1 MIQEVEAANRVAQM
15 KKQEK
20 IDLEKAEDAKI
31 VEYNKDKARKEEE
44 SILEEKKKRE
54 EKELEI

>member
-1 MIQEVEAANRVAQM
+1 MIQEVEAANRVAQV

-31 VEYNKDKARKEEE
+31 VEYNREKARKEEE
-44 SILEEKKKRE
+44 AALEEKRKRD